1 MLATM
6 AGEDHVVSEGDLMQR
21 VQAVRTLGAAGVC
34 FYNYGLL
41 SPARLAWI
49 RRANEVFL

>member
-1 MLATM
+1 MATM
-6 AGEDHVVSEGDLMQR
+6 AGEDHVASEGDLHQR
-21 VQAVRTLGAAGVC
+21 VQAARTLGAAGVC

-49 RRANEVFL
+49 RRANEAFL